1 MRERRKLLTSLLQ
14 PFHSRTKGIN
24 GIHGI
29 NESKELLMKVKGL
42 AALKA
47 GGPLESFEF
56 ERRSLAATDV
66 AFKITHAG
74 ICHSDIHQVRE
85 EWGPALFP
93 MVPGHEIV
101 GVVTEIGSSVSKFKI
116 GDRIGVGVFI
126 DSCRICEPC
135 KSGLQQYCDE
145 GMTGTYNGYERDGKT
160 IAFGGYSN
168 GFVIDQD
175 YAVTI
180 PSNLDMAGVA
190 PLLCAGITLYSPIK
204 HFKVTR
210 GSKVA
215 VMGLGGLGHMGVKF
229 AAAMGAEVTVLS
241 HSANKKEDALRMG
254 AKEFVV
260 VRSDEDLKP
269 LKRKFDLI
277 LNTVSA
283 MVDINQ
289 YLATLKI
296 DGTLVIIGLPDSPYA
311 VSAGAML
318 NGRKSLTG
326 SMIGGMPEL
335 QEMLDFAGLHNIVSD
350 IELINA
356 DYVEEAYRRTVASDV
371 KYRFVIDASTF

>member
-1 MRERRKLLTSLLQ
+1 MR
-14 PFHSRTKGIN
+14 
-24 GIHGI
+24 
-29 NESKELLMKVKGL
+29 VKGL
-42 AALKA
+42 VAHKA
-47 GGPLESFEF
+47 GGPLEPFVF
-56 ERRSLAATDV
+56 ERRAIGANDV
-66 AFKITHAG
+66 GFQITYAG

-101 GVVTEIGSSVSKFKI
+101 GVVSEVGSSVKKFKI

-126 DSCRICEPC
+126 DSCRKCAPC

-180 PSNLDMAGVA
+180 PSNLEMSGVA

-204 HFKVTR
+204 HFKV
-210 GSKVA
+210 GPGMKVA

-229 AAAMGAEVTVLS
+229 AVAMGAEVTVIS
-241 HSANKKEDALRMG
+241 HSANKKDDALRMG
-254 AKEFVV
+254 AKDFVLIK
-260 VRSDEDLKP
+260 DKEDLKP
-269 LKRKFDLI
+269 LRRKFDLV

-283 MVDINQ
+283 MIDINA
-289 YLATLKI
+289 YLGILKI
-296 DGTLVIIGLPDSPYA
+296 DGTMVIIGLPDAPYA
-311 VSAGAML
+311 VSAGAL
-318 NGRKSLTG
+318 LEGRKSLTG

-335 QEMLDFAGLHNIVSD
+335 QEMIDFAGQHNIVSD
-350 IELINA
+350 IELVKA
-356 DYVEEAYRRTVASDV
+356 DYVEKAYERTVASDV
-371 KYRFVIDASTF
+371 KYRFVIDAGTF

>member
-1 MRERRKLLTSLLQ
+1 
-14 PFHSRTKGIN
+14 
-24 GIHGI
+24 
-29 NESKELLMKVKGL
+29 MKVKGL
-42 AALKA
+42 AAHKA
-47 GGPLESFEF
+47 GGPLEPFVF
-56 ERRSLAATDV
+56 ERRAIGANDV
-66 AFKITHAG
+66 GFQITYAG

-101 GVVTEIGSSVSKFKI
+101 GVVSEVGSSVKKFKI

-126 DSCRICEPC
+126 DSCRKCAPC

-180 PSNLDMAGVA
+180 PSNLEMSGVA

-204 HFKVTR
+204 HFKV
-210 GSKVA
+210 GPGMKVA

-229 AAAMGAEVTVLS
+229 AAAMGAEVTVIS
-241 HSANKKEDALRMG
+241 HSANKKDDALRMG
-254 AKEFVV
+254 AKDFVLIK
-260 VRSDEDLKP
+260 DKEDLKP
-269 LKRKFDLI
+269 LRRKFDLV

-283 MVDINQ
+283 MVDINA
-289 YLATLKI
+289 YLGILKI
-296 DGTLVIIGLPDSPYA
+296 DGTMVIIGLPDAPYA
-311 VSAGAML
+311 VSAGAL
-318 NGRKSLTG
+318 LEGRKSLTG

-335 QEMLDFAGLHNIVSD
+335 QEMIDFAGQHNIVSD
-350 IELINA
+350 IELVKA
-356 DYVEEAYRRTVASDV
+356 DYVEKAYERTVASDV
-371 KYRFVIDASTF
+371 KYRFVIDAGTF